1 MDELTATLREA
12 FEDAGYEVSEASV
25 NRKTVRVAVL
35 DPEAS
40 ADELRDIAHETVGAE
55 EMLGLDVTT
64 ESADNQDVTTVLS
77 FRYRG

>member
-1 MDELTATLREA
+1 MDELTAALSEA
-12 FEDAGYEVSEASV
+12 YEEAGYEVSEASV
-25 NRKTVRVAVL
+25 NRKKVRVEVL

-40 ADELRDIAHETVGAE
+40 AGELRDITQDTVGTE

-64 ESADNQDVTTVLS
+64 ESADNQDVTTVVS

>member
-1 MDELTATLREA
+1 MDELTAALREA
-12 FEDAGYEVSEASV
+12 YEEAGYEVSEASV
-25 NRKTVRVAVL
+25 NRKKVRVEVL

-40 ADELRDIAHETVGAE
+40 AGELRDITQDTVGTE

-64 ESADNQDVTTVLS
+64 ESADNQDVRTVVS

>member
-1 MDELTATLREA
+1 MDDVTTALREA

-25 NRKTVRVAVL
+25 NRDTVRMAVL

-40 ADELRDIAHETVGAE
+40 AGDLRDITHEAVDE
-55 EMLGLDVTT
+55 RNVLGLDVTT
-64 ESADNQDVTTVLS
+64 ESADNQDVTTVVS